1 MILRLADYR
10 CK

>member
-10 CK
+10 CI